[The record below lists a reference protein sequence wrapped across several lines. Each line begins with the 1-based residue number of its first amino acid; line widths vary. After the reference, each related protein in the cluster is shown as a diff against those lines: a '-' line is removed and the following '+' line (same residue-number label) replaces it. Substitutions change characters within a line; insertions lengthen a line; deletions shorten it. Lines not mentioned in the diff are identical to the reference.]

1 MSDKLIDMRDIE
13 FLLYEMLDIEELPQ
27 HEYFSDHSRETF
39 DMALDAAY
47 QLAREKYWPV
57 YQEFDKDPARFDG
70 TKTTAP
76 AAMHDLWQAAKEGG
90 WFSPSADYDSGGQ
103 QFPFSIFLATS
114 FMLNAANTAACMY
127 IGQATGA
134 AHLIEAHGSEF
145 LRDRFMRKLYAG
157 EWGGT
162 MALTEPQAGTS
173 LGDIT
178 TTAVK
183 SEDGDY
189 YMIKGV
195 KRFIS
200 SGDHDLTENIIHP
213 TLARIEGAPPGV
225 KGISLFVISK
235 YRVNDDGS
243 VGESNDVLTGGIEHK
258 LGLKGQ
264 ATATLQFGE
273 NDQCR
278 GWLLGEPNQGL
289 HYMFQLMNTARI
301 HTGIQ
306 AIAQASTAYHCA
318 LQYSYERVQG
328 RAVTEKDPT
337 TPQVPIIQHAEVK
350 RMLLTQKA
358 YVEGVTSLL
367 MYCANLGDKMRVAKT
382 DKEKDDYLSLL
393 EILTPVCKA
402 YASDVAYESISL
414 AVQCYGGAGYIE
426 EYPVAQLLRDN
437 RVFSIYE
444 GTNQI
449 QAMDLL
455 GRKVAIEQGAYFK
468 LLLTEIGQTIGE
480 AAAYDSLG
488 EMSGKVGEA
497 LQEIIEVTQ
506 HLAQLGLGGKIE
518 EYISYAS
525 PYLRVFSQLVVGWQ
539 FLKQSIVA
547 ETALANGAND
557 EDFYHAK
564 LATARFYVNTIMPTS
579 RPIAKLILDGDRSSF
594 DYKEEW
600 FRHET
605 GVGAMT

>member
-1 MSDKLIDMRDIE
+1 MSDKLIDMRDVE
-13 FLLYEMLDIEELPQ
+13 FLLYEMLNIEELPQ
-27 HEYFSDHSRETF
+27 HDYFSDHSRETF
-39 DMALDAAY
+39 DMALKTAY
-47 QLAREKYWPV
+47 QLAREKYWPA
-57 YQEFDKDPARFDG
+57 YQEFDRDPARFDG
-70 TKTTAP
+70 EKTTAP
-76 AAMHDLWQAAKEGG
+76 AAMHELWKAAKDGG
-90 WFSPSADYDSGGQ
+90 WFAPSAPYDAGGQ
-103 QFPFSIFLATS
+103 QFPFTVFLATS
-114 FMLNAANTAACMY
+114 FMLNAGNTAACMY

-134 AHLIEAHGSEF
+134 GHLIEEFGSDF
-145 LRDRFMRKLYAG
+145 LRERFMYKLYAG

-183 SEDGDY
+183 AEDGDH

-225 KGISLFVISK
+225 KGISLFVIPK

-273 NDQCR
+273 NDRCR

-289 HYMFQLMNTARI
+289 RYMFQLMNTARI

-318 LQYSYERVQG
+318 LQYCYERVQG
-328 RAVTEKDPT
+328 REVTERDPT
-337 TPQVPIIQHAEVK
+337 TPQVPIIKHHEVK

-358 YVEGVTSLL
+358 YVEGVVSLL
-367 MYCANLGDKMRVAKT
+367 LYCAKLGDNMRVAET
-382 DKEKDDYLSLL
+382 EEEKKNDLGLL

-426 EYPVAQLLRDN
+426 EYPIAQLLRDN

-455 GRKVAIEQGAYFK
+455 GRKVAIEEGAYFK
-468 LLLTEIGQTIGE
+468 LLLAEIGQTIGE
-480 AAAYDSLG
+480 ASGHTALG

-506 HLAQLGLGGKIE
+506 HLAKLGLGGE
-518 EYISYAS
+518 VEQYISYAS
-525 PYLRVFSQLVVGWQ
+525 PYLRMFSQLVIGWQ

-547 ETALANGAND
+547 ETALANGTND

-564 LATARFYVNTIMPTS
+564 LGTARFYIDTIMPTN
-579 RPIAKLILDGDRSSF
+579 RPIAKLILAGDRSSF

-600 FRHET
+600 FRCEA
-605 GVGAMT
+605 GVGALT